1 MKEATMKTMET
12 QQLPAPPSKSAPPA
26 RRTERRWMT
35 PLAVV
40 VAFVLGV
47 TIGLLPTNQSE
58 LEDAQATIGTL
69 RGDLDAADQEAADR
83 LEELQAKQSELSAVR
98 EEGSGSVEELARLE
112 DRVAELESKLAD
124 AREEA
129 KKSAP
134 PKPGPKR
141 IITDGLWKVGE
152 EIAPGTYRSGG
163 GGNCYW
169 ARLSGFSG
177 DLDDIIT
184 NGIGR
189 NQTVTIV
196 ASDVGFE
203 SDGCG
208 DWTRI

>member
-1 MKEATMKTMET
+1 MKTMQT
-12 QQLPAPPSKSAPPA
+12 QELPAPPEKAAPPKK
-26 RRTERRWMT
+26 RTVRRRWLT
-35 PLAVV
+35 ALAVI

-47 TIGLLPTNQSE
+47 TIGLLPTDQSE
-58 LEDAQATIGTL
+58 LEDAQATIATL
-69 RGDLDAADQEAADR
+69 REDLHAAEQEAADR

-98 EEGSGSVEELARLE
+98 EGDTGSAEEIERLE

-129 KKSAP
+129 KAAAP

-141 IITDGLWKVGE
+141 TITDGLWKVGE
-152 EIAPGTYRSGG
+152 EVAPGTYRSGG

-184 NGIGR
+184 NGIGK

-203 SDGCG
+203 SSGCG
-208 DWTRI
+208 TWTRI